1 MDYVRKY
8 SVWAILIALFFG
20 LAIGLLIGWVIW
32 PVEWENATPNE
43 LAPNY
48 KALYV
53 TAVADA
59 YAVTGN
65 AEMVNQALSGW
76 GGDQAACQLA
86 SMSGDPAESAR
97 LESVASIV
105 NGGQGCAGYDPNAAA
120 TTPEEEGSSIPWPI
134 LILLLILVGLVLAI
148 LWVLSR
154 RQNAPT
160 SANELEPSVQELPAS
175 TSSAAYAQET
185 AVQPA
190 QPASSPQSG
199 GSVPLARFETTYVR
213 GNPVFDDSFDIE
225 NTNGE
230 FLGECGV
237 TVAEY
242 ISAGDPP
249 SATAFNVWVF
259 DKQDVATVTKVVMSD
274 HAFYDEALN
283 AKLALSGE
291 RVLAQDGETIV
302 LETTSLIINAQIS
315 EMDYGVDTGFPPQ
328 SYFDRFTIEI
338 RAWVRDDDYEQP
350 ATTGGS
356 ADELDF

>member
-8 SVWAILIALFFG
+8 SVWAILIAAFIG

-53 TAVADA
+53 TAIADA

-65 AEMVNQALSGW
+65 AEMVNQALAGW
-76 GGDQAACQLA
+76 GGDEAACQLA
-86 SMSGDPAESAR
+86 SLSDDPAESAR

-105 NGGQGCAGYDPNAAA
+105 NGGLGCAGFDPNAPVTA
-120 TTPEEEGSSIPWPI
+120 PEEESTIPWTI
-134 LILLLILVGLVLAI
+134 LFLLLILVGLVLAI
-148 LWVLSR
+148 FWVLR
-154 RQNAPT
+154 QRQNAPT
-160 SANELEPSVQELPAS
+160 SAAELEPSVQELPAS
-175 TSSAAYAQET
+175 ASTAAYPQET
-185 AVQPA
+185 AVQPVSPP
-190 QPASSPQSG
+190 PAAPSG
-199 GSVPLARFETTYVR
+199 GSMPLARFETTYVR

-242 ISAGDPP
+242 IGAGDPP

-302 LETTSLIINAQIS
+302 LETTSLIINAQIT
-315 EMDYGVDTGFPPQ
+315 EMDYGGDTGFPPQ
-328 SYFDRFTIEI
+328 SYFDHFTIEI

-350 ATTGGS
+350 AATEGS
-356 ADELDF
+356 ADQLDF